1 MALTKLRTVQLPA
14 VTTVDTPGLDTTIP
28 TEQAVREAIAAAAP
42 SIPTFVTR
50 EAPSGTKN
58 GSNPT
63 FTLAHDPAGTL
74 SLYLNGQLMFPTGD
88 YTISTVTITMIQVV
102 ESTDVLLASYRY

>member
-1 MALTKLRTVQLPA
+1 MALTKLRTVQIPV
-14 VTTVDTPGLDTTIP
+14 VTTVDNPGLDTTIP
-28 TEQAVREAIAAAAP
+28 TEQAVREAIAAAGA
-42 SIPTFVTR
+42 SPTFVTR
-50 EAPSGTKN
+50 EAPTGTKN

-74 SLYLNGQLMFPTGD
+74 SLYLNGQLMTLTGD

-102 ESTDVLLASYRY
+102 EATDILVASYRY

>member
-1 MALTKLRTVQLPA
+1 MTLTTLRTVQLPV
-14 VTTVDTPGLDTTIP
+14 VTTVASPGLDTTIP
-28 TEQAVREAIAAAAP
+28 TEQAVREAITALGAY
-42 SIPTFVTR
+42 PTFVTR

-63 FTLAHDPAGTL
+63 FTLANDPAGTL
-74 SLYLNGQLMFPTGD
+74 SLYLNGQLMTPTGD